1 MSKRGNYQ
9 CKGISAVFL
18 DPSQDQVLGSLLDGR
33 YQVSKLLGKGGM
45 GNVYLAE
52 ETRLRRRCALKV
64 LHPALAADRTHV
76 ERFLREA
83 QTIAQLE
90 HPNIVDIY
98 AYGEEP
104 SGIVWFAME
113 LLVGEDLDARVKA
126 RAERPFT
133 THECCA
139 WSIQIARAVAVVHDA
154 GLIHRDLKTSNIFL
168 AQRRDGEE
176 IIKLLDFGIAR
187 PEEGSELT
195 ATGVA
200 LGTPSYMSP
209 EQVRNT
215 FVDRRSD
222 IYSFGVL
229 LFKLLTNRL
238 PFSGEPIQVA
248 MAQCTSPA
256 PVPSM
261 VAPEAGISPELDALV
276 LRMMA
281 KAPDE
286 RYQSMREVEDALGA
300 LLHTEAPELAP
311 AVKPSRMGTAS
322 QVRLRPDITALP
334 AISLVASTPSL
345 SSTSDTATAATKAPA
360 TGPTT
365 ALQAPGRAR
374 SDRWLYMTT
383 GISLMSVILVLGIT
397 MLSRKDNPPPEPA
410 PILANTPAAAVVSS
424 PPSLDPPGVEADSAG
439 MRTIAPAIANPSP
452 PDDVEPE
459 PSSAPDPVPVP
470 PPNGSVPSKPPEQG
484 SEQPASPPEPPK
496 LKPKPKPPLTPE
508 DPKKQVK
515 RKAQACRRTHKQVG
529 GAEIEIRY
537 SVSID
542 GKVSRVEPATTDE
555 LGKCLA
561 AAVAETQFAP
571 KVALG
576 QRISL

>member
-1 MSKRGNYQ
+1 MLS
-9 CKGISAVFL
+9 
-18 DPSQDQVLGSLLDGR
+18 DPKQDQLLGSLLDGR

-64 LHPALAADRTHV
+64 LHPALATDRTHV

-215 FVDRRSD
+215 VVDRRSD

-238 PFSGEPIQVA
+238 PFTGEPIQVA

-300 LLHTEAPELAP
+300 LLHAEAPELAP

-334 AISLVASTPSL
+334 ASSLVASTPSL

-383 GISLMSVILVLGIT
+383 GISLVSVVLVLGIT
-397 MLSRKDNPPPEPA
+397 MLSRSNSALEPA
-410 PILANTPAAAVVSS
+410 PIPMSTPAVAVASSAPPPDPPEVDPNSAAPLTVAPPVGVPS
-424 PPSLDPPGVEADSAG
+424 PPSETPTE
-439 MRTIAPAIANPSP
+439 PSP
-452 PDDVEPE
+452 
-459 PSSAPDPVPVP
+459 APDPNSAPPSDSVVP
-470 PPNGSVPSKPPEQG
+470 PQPLPETPG
-484 SEQPASPPEPPK
+484 EGPEKITSLHEPPK
-496 LKPKPKPPLTPE
+496 LKPKPKPPSTPE
-508 DPKKQVK
+508 DPKKQLK

-537 SVSID
+537 AVSID
-542 GKVSRVEPATTDE
+542 GKVSRVEPTTTDE

-561 AAVAETQFAP
+561 AAVAGTQFAP

-576 QRISL
+576 QRINL